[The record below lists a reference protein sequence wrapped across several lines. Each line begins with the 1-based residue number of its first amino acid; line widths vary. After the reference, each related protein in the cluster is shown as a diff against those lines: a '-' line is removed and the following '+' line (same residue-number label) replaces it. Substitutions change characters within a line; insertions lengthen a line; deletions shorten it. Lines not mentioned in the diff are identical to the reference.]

1 MPTFAPPKVSKQ
13 MVQNKPAPAR
23 TIASHVQAPVFP
35 PPPPAGPRRVTG
47 CYTADEVRALP
58 GELVSI
64 EGTQPPGRYWC
75 TWLEDV
81 E

>member
-1 MPTFAPPKVSKQ
+1 MPTFTPPAVHKQ
-13 MVQNKPAPAR
+13 VAQNKPAPAR
-23 TIASHVQAPVFP
+23 TATVQAAKPGFP

-75 TWLEDV
+75 VWLEDV